1 MKEITIINGWH
12 DLNTGDSAIII
23 CMIERL
29 KEELG
34 SNFMVNII
42 SELNEENEFF
52 DGSVNFIKK
61 TFPDITINLIGSV
74 FWKKYN
80 GNKLKEYV
88 VFLKNILLLLMPKKV
103 LLSGKNKKYYTTL
116 YNSDLVLSKGGHF
129 IFDRGGVKGLVHL
142 TKCLYPMLIAQKFKK
157 PYYIIAQSIGPLKQ
171 KGIKQSFSNILA

>member
-61 TFPDITINLIGSV
+61 TFPDIKINLIGSV

-88 VFLKNILLLLMPKKV
+88 IFLKNILLLLMPKKV
-103 LLSGKNKKYYTTL
+103 LLSGKNKKYS
-116 YNSDLVLSKGGHF
+116 NV
-129 IFDRGGVKGLVHL
+129 
-142 TKCLYPMLIAQKFKK
+142 M
-157 PYYIIAQSIGPLKQ
+157 IISY
-171 KGIKQSFSNILA
+171 